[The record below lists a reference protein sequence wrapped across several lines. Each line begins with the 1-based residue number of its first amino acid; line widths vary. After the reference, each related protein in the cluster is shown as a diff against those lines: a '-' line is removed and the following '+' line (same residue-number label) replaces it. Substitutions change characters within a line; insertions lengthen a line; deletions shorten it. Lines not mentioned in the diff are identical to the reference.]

1 MPATKRGIY
10 HNLKEST
17 YAVSN
22 SEIAFFF
29 SSRIYLRKYLAEYK
43 ENRVKFLERI
53 ERNKTPIPLNLSIL
67 ADLTLYRQ
75 IEKRGFRACVKGVEI
90 GCEDLHQFA
99 LRKMTVKSTPD
110 WYEMPV
116 EKLIEHKRIT
126 GLI

>member
-29 SSRIYLRKYLAEYK
+29 SSKHYLKKYLAEYK
-43 ENRVKFLERI
+43 ENRVKFLQRI
-53 ERNKTPIPLNLSIL
+53 ERNNMDIPLNFEIL

-99 LRKMTVKSTPD
+99 LRKMTVKNTPD

-116 EKLIEHKRIT
+116 AKLREQTRIT